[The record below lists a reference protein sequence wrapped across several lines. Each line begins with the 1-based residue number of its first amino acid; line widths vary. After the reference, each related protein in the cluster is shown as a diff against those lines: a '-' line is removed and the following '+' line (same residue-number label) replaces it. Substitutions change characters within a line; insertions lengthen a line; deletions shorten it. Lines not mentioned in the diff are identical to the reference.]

1 MREQQLVLLLTLLVL
16 FLSTNISMASP
27 VRSGS
32 SPKQSPNGS
41 PSSSSRRLSLSQSP
55 KWVNPCRLPTH
66 PIDPDKDFAGAP
78 PVPVKELLRNVMNRA
93 KFARNHGN
101 QVKEVFVSFLDFS

>member
-1 MREQQLVLLLTLLVL
+1 M
-16 FLSTNISMASP
+16 
-27 VRSGS
+27 
-32 SPKQSPNGS
+32 
-41 PSSSSRRLSLSQSP
+41 SQSP

-93 KFARNHGN
+93 KFARNHGQ
-101 QVKEVFVSFLDFS
+101 QVKETFVSNLTFTLLSPHNFTFNDAIALCLFFTCGSAFP